1 MAGSNPQYK
10 IRCSGS
16 TIMIGGQEFLSASD
30 ALELY
35 ISQYEDI
42 GLVSKSKVYQRSA
55 NDLLNPKSALHMTAE
70 RSLETGVRGTE
81 NELELSDAKD
91 TVNESLLKMKK
102 SVALRAEGIYLQGFS
117 YLSEVGARSLLHFD
131 HQNWEILIP
140 ILMQSERTRC
150 HFKWIKNYKKL
161 AVKSCYIFVALIV
174 HHKKLRNICIKS
186 E

>member
-10 IRCSGS
+10 IRCNGS
-16 TIMIGGQEFLSASD
+16 TIMIGSQEFLSASD

-42 GLVSKSKVYQRSA
+42 GLVSKSKVYERSA

-81 NELELSDAKD
+81 KELELADAKD

-102 SVALRAEGIYLQGFS
+102 SVALRAEGTYLQGFS
-117 YLSEVGARSLLHFD
+117 YLSEVGAMGLL
-131 HQNWEILIP
+131 NLCKSN
-140 ILMQSERTRC
+140 LT
-150 HFKWIKNYKKL
+150 IKIGK
-161 AVKSCYIFVALIV
+161 I
-174 HHKKLRNICIKS
+174 
-186 E
+186 